1 MYRVTDIFKE
11 YGGANEVIIRIGPVD
26 LIIPFYSWDHLECDS
41 KDLDFGQFTSVD
53 IKVMDRT
60 EFIWLGKKIH
70 SNKLEV
76 LKSEFDYKNAYENR
90 LTE

>member
-26 LIIPFYSWDHLECDS
+26 LTIPFYRWDNLECDRS
-41 KDLDFGQFTSVD
+41 NLNFGQFTSVD
-53 IKVMDRT
+53 IKVLDRM

-76 LKSEFDYKNAYENR
+76 LKSEFDYKKAYENR